1 MARILNRMRV
11 AASVWALAPRAV
23 RMSWT
28 LHPGIFVG
36 ETLCRL
42 ASRLLPLAG
51 LWVTKR
57 IVEQVTQ
64 RQVEDALALVGVF
77 ALVTGIGGAA
87 RRVVVSVGNYAG
99 RRFAIYTNTLLQD
112 KVTSFK
118 GIALFE
124 IPRFHDALDNA
135 RRSVSLVGTLSMLNT
150 LFAQMCALASVFW
163 LLAGLHPL
171 APVIV
176 LVTAVPGVVTQY
188 RFALGLWSIRRSGA
202 AEARRMQ
209 YFCEVATGDDYA
221 KEVRLFG
228 LGAFLM
234 SAYRDVYG
242 MLYGRLHGMR
252 LRQGLWTVAT
262 ALLAA
267 LGAGGVYAFLAVRA
281 ATGAV
286 TVGDLVLYTG
296 LLMNLQQT
304 VYGLSNAFT
313 FSYRGLLK
321 ASLLFDF
328 LDMTP
333 ADLADG
339 RPKQAAR
346 PVTKGI
352 AFEGVMFSYPGT
364 ERPALEGISFEID
377 AGETVALV
385 GANGAG
391 KTTVVKLLTRLY
403 DPTAGRITLDG
414 MDLRDYDVDALRR
427 RFAVVLQ
434 DFMRYHL
441 TVRENIGF
449 GQVEAVEDDN
459 RLRAAAER
467 GQAAELID
475 RLPNGFDTVLGR
487 EFPEGVEISGGEWQK
502 LAIARGFMREA
513 DVLILD
519 EPTSALDARAE
530 GALYERFAELV
541 RGRSALFISHRLST
555 VRMADRILV
564 IEGGRLVE
572 AGDHASLMARG
583 GRYAYLFAMQAERY
597 LD

>member
-1 MARILNRMRV
+1 M
-11 AASVWALAPRAV
+11 
-23 RMSWT
+23 
-28 LHPGIFVG
+28 
-36 ETLCRL
+36 
-42 ASRLLPLAG
+42 
-51 LWVTKR
+51 
-57 IVEQVTQ
+57 
-64 RQVEDALALVGVF
+64 
-77 ALVTGIGGAA
+77 
-87 RRVVVSVGNYAG
+87 
-99 RRFAIYTNTLLQD
+99 
-112 KVTSFK
+112 
-118 GIALFE
+118 
-124 IPRFHDALDNA
+124 
-135 RRSVSLVGTLSMLNT
+135 
-150 LFAQMCALASVFW
+150 
-163 LLAGLHPL
+163 
-171 APVIV
+171 
-176 LVTAVPGVVTQY
+176 
-188 RFALGLWSIRRSGA
+188 
-202 AEARRMQ
+202 
-209 YFCEVATGDDYA
+209 
-221 KEVRLFG
+221 
-228 LGAFLM
+228 
-234 SAYRDVYG
+234 
-242 MLYGRLHGMR
+242 
-252 LRQGLWTVAT
+252 
-262 ALLAA
+262 
-267 LGAGGVYAFLAVRA
+267 
-281 ATGAV
+281 
-286 TVGDLVLYTG
+286 
-296 LLMNLQQT
+296 
-304 VYGLSNAFT
+304 
-313 FSYRGLLK
+313 
-321 ASLLFDF
+321 
-328 LDMTP
+328 
-333 ADLADG
+333 
-339 RPKQAAR
+339 
-346 PVTKGI
+346 
-352 AFEGVMFSYPGT
+352 
-364 ERPALEGISFEID
+364 
-377 AGETVALV
+377 